1 MDNPQVTGGG
11 HRVEQDK
18 ADWSG
23 ASTGLDDLRHSLMS
37 ARMPARSES

>member
-18 ADWSG
+18 ADWPG
-23 ASTGLDDLRHSLMS
+23 ASNLDWTICGIH
-37 ARMPARSES
+37 